1 MEKMKVEKNIAEIVK
16 KNNEILDK
24 ELLKLYPLDPKSESS
39 SFSFSI
45 AELVKSNLSVNL
57 SE

>member
-24 ELLKLYPLDPKSESS
+24 ELLIFYE
-39 SFSFSI
+39 
-45 AELVKSNLSVNL
+45 
-57 SE
+57 

>member
-1 MEKMKVEKNIAEIVK
+1 MKVEKNIAEIVK

-45 AELVKSNLSVNL
+45 AELVKSNLSVL
-57 SE
+57 TGG